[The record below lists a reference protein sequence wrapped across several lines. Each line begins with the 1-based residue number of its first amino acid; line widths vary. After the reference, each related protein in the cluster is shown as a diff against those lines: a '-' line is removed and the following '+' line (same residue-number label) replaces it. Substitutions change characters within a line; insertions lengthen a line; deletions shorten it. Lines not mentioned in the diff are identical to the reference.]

1 METHVLNDGT
11 RTERFYG
18 GTANTWICRHAS
30 RRGTNMTNPADYVAG
45 GSVYTKRQS
54 LQNTLA
60 GVVMALEM
68 RSGDI
73 MDATRTL
80 GTGSHRPQRNETNK
94 FAQNILLEL
103 DTKLP
108 SCVLL
113 SSLLL
118 VLCVPFGGEPLE

>member
-1 METHVLNDGT
+1 
-11 RTERFYG
+11 
-18 GTANTWICRHAS
+18 
-30 RRGTNMTNPADYVAG
+30 
-45 GSVYTKRQS
+45 VYSERQS
-54 LQNTLA
+54 LQITVA

-68 RSGDI
+68 RGGDI

-80 GTGSHRPQRNETNK
+80 GTGSHRLQRNETNK
-94 FAQNILLEL
+94 FAQNILLAL

-118 VLCVPFGGEPLE
+118 VLCVPFSGEPLE